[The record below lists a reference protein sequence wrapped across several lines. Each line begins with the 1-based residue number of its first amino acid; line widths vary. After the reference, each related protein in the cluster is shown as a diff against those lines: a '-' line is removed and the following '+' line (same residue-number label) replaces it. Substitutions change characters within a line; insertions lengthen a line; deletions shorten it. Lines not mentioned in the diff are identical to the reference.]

1 VGFLLTPLRSPRCSC
16 VSSMGVA
23 TEPSTATLARPR
35 TNRTTA
41 TKVSASLISK
51 IENNESGCDLKIT
64 SLIPFDHLAQLC
76 HALAKNESTE
86 RLDLEGCGRTWHAT
100 ALARLE
106 DARLEQRA
114 QACTSVVSA
123 TVS

>member
-1 VGFLLTPLRSPRCSC
+1 MGFLLTPLRSPRCSC

-106 DARLEQRA
+106 DARLE
-114 QACTSVVSA
+114 
-123 TVS
+123 